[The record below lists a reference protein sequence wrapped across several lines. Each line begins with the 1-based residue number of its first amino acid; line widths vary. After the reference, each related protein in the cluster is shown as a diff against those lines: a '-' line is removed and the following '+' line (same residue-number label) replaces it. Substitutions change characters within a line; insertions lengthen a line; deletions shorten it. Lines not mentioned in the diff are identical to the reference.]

1 MLESRSDEKLDRIV
15 EALHE
20 VNVNLGG
27 LQVTLTGLVEVTND
41 HETRLRVIERWQ
53 NNLMPI
59 LAAMTFVLGVTFTE
73 VIDRLL

>member
-59 LAAMTFVLGVTFTE
+59 LVAMTFVLGVTFTE
-73 VIDRLL
+73 VIERLF

>member
-20 VNVNLGG
+20 VNRNLGG
-27 LQVTLTGLVEVTND
+27 LQVTLSGLAEVASD

-53 NNLMPI
+53 NNLTPV
-59 LAAMTFVLGVTFTE
+59 LAAITFVLGVTFTE
-73 VIDRLL
+73 VIDRML

>member
-20 VNVNLGG
+20 ANVKLGG
-27 LQVTLTGLVEVTND
+27 LQVTLSKLVEVTSD

-73 VIDRLL
+73 VIERLF

>member
-1 MLESRSDEKLDRIV
+1 MLESRSEEKLDRIV

-20 VNVNLGG
+20 ANVKLGG
-27 LQVTLTGLVEVTND
+27 LQVTLSKLVEVTSD

-73 VIDRLL
+73 VIERLF

>member
-27 LQVTLTGLVEVTND
+27 LQVTLTGLVDVTND

-53 NNLMPI
+53 NNLTPI

-73 VIDRLL
+73 VIDRWL

>member
-20 VNVNLGG
+20 MNIKLEGG
-27 LQVTLTGLVEVTND
+27 LISLVGLVEVTND
-41 HETRLRVIERWQ
+41 HETRLRAMERWQ

-59 LAAMTFVLGVTFTE
+59 LAAMTFVLGVTFTR
-73 VIDRLL
+73 VIDHML

>member
-20 VNVNLGG
+20 ANVKLGG
-27 LQVTLTGLVEVTND
+27 LQVTLSKLVEVTSD
-41 HETRLRVIERWQ
+41 HESRLRVIERWQ

-59 LAAMTFVLGVTFTE
+59 LAAMTFVLGVTLTE
-73 VIDRLL
+73 VIERLF

>member
-20 VNVNLGG
+20 VNVNLSG
-27 LQVTLTGLVEVTND
+27 LQISLAGLVEVTND

-59 LAAMTFVLGVTFTE
+59 LAAMTFVLGVTFSE
-73 VIDRLL
+73 VLGRLL